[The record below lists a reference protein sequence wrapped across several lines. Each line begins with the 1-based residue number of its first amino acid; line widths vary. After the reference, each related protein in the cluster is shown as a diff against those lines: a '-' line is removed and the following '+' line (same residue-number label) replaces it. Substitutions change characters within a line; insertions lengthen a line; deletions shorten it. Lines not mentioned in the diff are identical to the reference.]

1 MLLGVVFVASGI
13 IVNLLWCILYRL
25 VLFRI
30 PFTSSSYAAV
40 QLLRS
45 SRSALIGMYLESRK
59 GFVYRMAFQV
69 QLVVLKCFLSSK
81 QACSLWICVCDMSVY
96 FTRRVPMA
104 VVRFT
109 FFWWARVA
117 MICTFGRDGQ
127 FTHEY
132 VKHYTI
138 FHVGEP

>member
-1 MLLGVVFVASGI
+1 MFLGVVFLASGI

-30 PFTSSSYAAV
+30 LFTPSSYAAV

-45 SRSALIGMYLESRK
+45 SRSALIGMHLKSRK
-59 GFVYRMAFQV
+59 GLVNRMAFQM

-81 QACSLWICVCDMSVY
+81 QACYLWICVCDMSVY

-104 VVRFT
+104 VLSFT
-109 FFWWARVA
+109 FFWWARGCNDLYIRA
-117 MICTFGRDGQ
+117 AWTIYPRICNKL
-127 FTHEY
+127 H
-132 VKHYTI
+132 HLP
-138 FHVGEP
+138 VGEP

>member
-1 MLLGVVFVASGI
+1 MFLGVVFVASGI
-13 IVNLLWCILYRL
+13 IVNLFWCILYRL
-25 VLFRI
+25 GLFRI

-45 SRSALIGMYLESRK
+45 SWSALIGMHLESRK
-59 GFVYRMAFQV
+59 GLVYGMAFQI

-81 QACSLWICVCDMSVY
+81 QACYLWISVCDMSEY

-109 FFWWARVA
+109 FFWWARVT
-117 MICTFGRDGQ
+117 MICTFGWDGQ

-132 VKHYTI
+132 AKSNTI
-138 FHVGEP
+138 FP

>member
-1 MLLGVVFVASGI
+1 MFLGVVFVASGI

-30 PFTSSSYAAV
+30 SFTPSSYAAV

-45 SRSALIGMYLESRK
+45 SRSALIGMHLESRK
-59 GFVYRMAFQV
+59 GFVNRMAFQM

-81 QACSLWICVCDMSVY
+81 QACYLGICVCDMSVY

-104 VVRFT
+104 VVSFT
-109 FFWWARVA
+109 FFCWARVA
-117 MICTFGRDGQ
+117 MICTFGPHGQ
-127 FTHEY
+127 FTHES
-132 VKHYTI
+132 VTNYTI
-138 FHVGEP
+138 FP